1 LVYLTGKKQIFFNPL
16 SAKWRACTTTR
27 SYTMSESETTSESN
41 WKVIGT
47 GKPEGETRAHIKSLS
62 LWTYISSNLFEYLRT

>member
-41 WKVIGT
+41 WKV
-47 GKPEGETRAHIKSLS
+47 
-62 LWTYISSNLFEYLRT
+62 